1 MTIPEQ
7 ATEARQVS
15 AADVGLLA
23 REFRGQL
30 LRRDDPG
37 YDAAR
42 EIWNA
47 MYDRH
52 PALIAQCTGVADVV
66 AMVNFAR
73 DGGWLPSVRGGG
85 HGAPGYA
92 VCDDDIMI
100 DMSRLKGI
108 RVDPG
113 RRTARVGAGA
123 TWGDFD
129 REAQLFGLAVPG
141 GTVSTTGVAGLTL
154 GGGYGWLTRKHGLTL
169 DSLLSV
175 DLVTADGSAIT
186 VSKDSDP
193 ELFWAIRGGG
203 GNFGVVTSFEFRL
216 HDVGPTVLGGTLAW
230 PFDQARDVLRTY
242 RDYGIQTPENLG
254 LSAYIMHAPAV
265 APFPAELWDQRA
277 LVIVACF
284 NGPIE
289 EGEAV
294 LRPLRAAGRPALD
307 LIGPI
312 SYTDQQQILE
322 GTGAA
327 QFGHRSHWKSGYIR
341 NLTDEGIGE
350 FVEQAGRATS
360 KLTIA
365 ELSTIDG
372 APNRVDPEETSCAKR
387 GGRWNHVQI
396 TCWDDP
402 GEDEEQVAYAR
413 SVAGAMAAH
422 YDGGVYVNFLDV
434 VDQGQIPEAYG
445 EGAWSRLRA
454 TKRRVD
460 PANLFRRNQNIPPAA
475 GDGSA
480 RPSPTD

>member
-7 ATEARQVS
+7 AAEPQRVPD
-15 AADVGLLA
+15 ADIELLA
-23 REFRGQL
+23 REFRGPL

-37 YDAAR
+37 YDAVR
-42 EIWNA
+42 QIWNA
-47 MYDRH
+47 MHDRR
-52 PALIAQCTGVADVV
+52 PALIAECTGVADVV
-66 AMVNFAR
+66 DIVNFDR
-73 DGGWLPSVRGGG
+73 EGGWHPSVRGGG

-92 VCDDDIMI
+92 VCDGDIMI
-100 DMSRLKGI
+100 DVRPMKGV
-108 RVDPG
+108 RVDAR
-113 RRTARVGAGA
+113 RRTARVCAGA
-123 TWGDFD
+123 TWGEFD
-129 REAQLFGLAVPG
+129 REAQMFGLAVPG

-175 DLVTADGSAIT
+175 DLVMADGNAIT
-186 VSKDSDP
+186 VSKDQDP

-203 GNFGVVTSFEFRL
+203 GNFGVVTSFKFQL

-230 PFDQARDVLRTY
+230 PFDQAHDVLRTY
-242 RDYGIQTPENLG
+242 RDYGIETPENLG
-254 LSAYIMHAPAV
+254 LSAYIMHAPSV
-265 APFPAELWDQRA
+265 EPFPAELWDQRA
-277 LVIVACF
+277 LVIVVCF

-289 EGEAV
+289 EGEAL

-307 LIGPI
+307 LVGPI

-341 NLTDEGIGE
+341 NLTDAAIGE

-372 APNRVDPEETSCAKR
+372 AANRVDPKETSCAKR

-402 GEDEEQVAYAR
+402 REDEEQVSYAR
-413 SVAGAMAAH
+413 SVFGAMTAH

-434 VDQGQIPEAYG
+434 VDQGTIPQAYD

-454 TKRRVD
+454 AKRRVD
-460 PANLFRRNQNIPPAA
+460 PANLFRRNQNIPPAE
-475 GDGSA
+475 GDGSE
-480 RPSPTD
+480 

>member
-1 MTIPEQ
+1 MTVSEQ
-7 ATEARQVS
+7 ATEPRRVTD
-15 AADVGLLA
+15 ADVELLA
-23 REFRGQL
+23 REFRGPL

-37 YDAAR
+37 YDPAR
-42 EIWNA
+42 VIWNA
-47 MYDRH
+47 MHDRR

-66 AMVNFAR
+66 AIVRFAR
-73 DGGWLPSVRGGG
+73 DGGWHPSIRGGG

-92 VCDDDIMI
+92 VCDGDIMI
-100 DMSRLKGI
+100 DMSRLRGV
-108 RVDPG
+108 RVDAE

-123 TWGDFD
+123 TWGEFD

-175 DLVTADGSAIT
+175 DLVTADASAVT
-186 VSKDSDP
+186 VSRDSDP

-203 GNFGVVTSFEFRL
+203 GNFGVVTSFEFGL

-230 PFDQARDVLRTY
+230 PFDQAPEVLRAY
-242 RDYGIQTPENLG
+242 RDFGIQTPEELG
-254 LSAYIMHAPAV
+254 LSAYLMHAPAF
-265 APFPAELWDQRA
+265 APFPTELWDQPA
-277 LVIVACF
+277 LLMVVCF

-289 EGEAV
+289 EGEAL
-294 LRPLRAAGRPALD
+294 LRPLRAASRPALD

-312 SYTDQQQILE
+312 SYTEQQQVLE

-327 QFGHRSHWKSGYIR
+327 QFGHRSHWKSGYIK
-341 NLTDEGIGE
+341 NLTDAAIDE
-350 FVEQAGRATS
+350 FVAQSGRATS

-372 APNRVDPEETSCAKR
+372 AANRVDPSETSCAKR

-402 GEDEEQVAYAR
+402 REDAEQVAYAR
-413 SVAGAMAAH
+413 SVAAAMAPH

-434 VDQGQIPEAYG
+434 VDQGQIPEAY
-445 EGAWSRLRA
+445 EKGAWSRLRA
-454 TKRRVD
+454 AKRRVD
-460 PANLFRRNQNIPPAA
+460 PANLFRRNQNIPPA
-475 GDGSA
+475 D
-480 RPSPTD
+480 